1 MGLDLSKTHT
11 SPLEQFGFSFERG
24 GAHNARTLMFEELQE
39 VLLRISDA
47 SVRKDDYRCAI
58 IEKNCLSKKSG
69 RTRFL
74 TYRHLADLYSLD
86 PETTIFRI
94 LLHFWER
101 DPSARASLA
110 FLCAYVRD
118 PLLRMAT
125 PFLFDHAVDAI
136 VKREKLEEFIDAL
149 EPDRFS
155 AATLKSLAQNINS
168 TWTQVGFLTGRV
180 RKIRSQPPV
189 TPGTTA
195 YALLLGYLKG
205 LRGMALFE
213 SEYVNL
219 LDCPLEPALD
229 SAAEASRR
237 GWIVF
242 KRVGN
247 VVEVLFPNLLTDEEM
262 ELLREQG

>member
-1 MGLDLSKTHT
+1 MAKKDMHSTVSSLL
-11 SPLEQFGFSFERG
+11 GFSYERG
-24 GAHNARTLMFEELQE
+24 GAHLARTIMFEELQG
-39 VLLRISDA
+39 VLRQITDFSA
-47 SVRKDDYRCAI
+47 SKEEYRQAI
-58 IEKNCLSKKSG
+58 VDENCLGKRSG
-69 RTRFL
+69 RTRL
-74 TYRHLADLYSLD
+74 LSYRHLVDLYSLD
-86 PETTIFRI
+86 TGTTLFRN
-94 LLHFWER
+94 LLHFWQR
-101 DPSARASLA
+101 DPSSRTSLA
-110 FLCAYVRD
+110 FLCAYARD
-118 PLLRMAT
+118 PLLRNAT
-125 PFLFDHAVDAI
+125 PFIFDHPIGAS
-136 VKREKLEEFIDAL
+136 VKRQDLEQFIDSL

-189 TPGTTA
+189 TPGATA
-195 YALLLGYLKG
+195 YALLLAYLKG

-219 LDCPLEPALD
+219 LDCPLEAALD
-229 SAAEASRR
+229 SAAETSRR